1 MGKESEKIVEF
12 FNTYYSDL
20 KVQFIKNPDFDK
32 TNSSYSFWLAK
43 DYLIGGNYIHIN
55 CDIIFSQRLL
65 KRLLTN
71 KNPNLIAVR
80 TDLELTDEMENVV
93 LKGERII
100 KIRKK
105 WANDS
110 VGKAFGLAK
119 FNFDSTKK
127 ILNKINGYILK
138 GDRNQHCYGMIR
150 ELVNEVDYHALIAND
165 DLLLEINSL
174 KDLAYAKK
182 MLISYS

>member
-1 MGKESEKIVEF
+1 MKALILAAGLGSRLNHETHHLPKALVNVNGKPILSYQIEALIANRINELIVVLGKESEKIVEF

-93 LKGERII
+93 IVPHLGSATIEGRIAMGECVVVNV
-100 KIRKK
+100 KSFV
-105 WANDS
+105 D
-110 VGKAFGLAK
+110 GHKAPNRVLEK
-119 FNFDSTKK
+119 
-127 ILNKINGYILK
+127 
-138 GDRNQHCYGMIR
+138 
-150 ELVNEVDYHALIAND
+150 
-165 DLLLEINSL
+165 LL
-174 KDLAYAKK
+174 
-182 MLISYS
+182 